1 MYWYRATKTQ
11 KQPSTMA
18 PVVPQK
24 PITLSS
30 KVERKFMPKMPA
42 IIAPMAAAKLA
53 MESRSSR
60 RLTCN
65 KFRAAEQLSGDVGSR
80 QVQTARPQVKQPKCI
95 TQMAIK

>member
-1 MYWYRATKTQ
+1 
-11 KQPSTMA
+11 MA

-30 KVERKFMPKMPA
+30 KVERKFMPKIPA

-53 MESRSSR
+53 MDSRSSR

-65 KFRAAEQLSGDVGSR
+65 KVQAAVRLMLGPGKVRLQSHRASSLKVSLCVGPS
-80 QVQTARPQVKQPKCI
+80 TG
-95 TQMAIK
+95 